1 MRFFAGP
8 YVAGDS
14 LSRAMGVAARLW
26 TARHLLTT
34 LDLLAEGIE
43 TPELAAGNVQ
53 TYRDMIDAVA
63 ADGRFAN
70 GARPTISMKPSSY
83 TTSPLEAGGDGEGS
97 RDAAFALCD
106 YARER
111 QVGLT
116 MDMESRHWTD
126 FTLDLLDDLHGAGH
140 THIGAVLQSRL
151 HRTEKDL
158 ERLPR
163 SIRVRLVIGIY
174 REPPEHGVSDK
185 TEMKAR
191 MLRHAR
197 TLMERG
203 HFVEFATHDEKW
215 IRRFL
220 GEVVE
225 QGGFGRDRFEVQM
238 LYGVPRARL
247 LKELTDQGIRC
258 RLYVPFAVGWP
269 MAIAYL
275 RRRLDE
281 YPGMA
286 WMVLKNWFR
295 RG

>member
-1 MRFFAGP
+1 MR
-8 YVAGDS
+8 VAGQ
-14 LSRAMGVAARLW
+14 LWSR
-26 TARHLLTT
+26 RHLLST
-34 LDLLAEGIE
+34 LDLLAEDIE
-43 TPELAAGNVQ
+43 TPELAAQNVQ
-53 TYRDMIDAVA
+53 TYRDMVDAVA
-63 ADGRFAN
+63 TDERFTN
-70 GARPTISMKPSSY
+70 GARPTISMKLSSY
-83 TTSPLEAGGDGEGS
+83 TTSPLDGGGDGGGS

-106 YARER
+106 YANKQSVE
-111 QVGLT
+111 LT
-116 MDMESRHWTD
+116 MDMENRQWTD
-126 FTLDLLDDLHGAGH
+126 FTLNLLDDLHAAGH

-158 ERLPR
+158 ERLPKN
-163 SIRVRLVIGIY
+163 IRVRLVIGIY
-174 REPPEHGVSDK
+174 REPSEHGVSDK

-191 MLRHAR
+191 MLNHAR
-197 TLMERG
+197 TLLERG

-220 GEVVE
+220 DEVVE
-225 QGGFGRDRFEVQM
+225 PGGYGHDRFEVQM
-238 LYGVPRARL
+238 LYGVPRAKL

-258 RLYVPFAVGWP
+258 RLYVPFAVGWA

-286 WMVLKNWFR
+286 WLVLKNWFR